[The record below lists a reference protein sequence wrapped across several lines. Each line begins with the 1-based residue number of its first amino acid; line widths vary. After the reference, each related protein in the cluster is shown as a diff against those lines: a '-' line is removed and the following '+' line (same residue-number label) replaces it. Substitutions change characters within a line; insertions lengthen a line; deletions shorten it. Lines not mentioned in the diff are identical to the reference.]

1 MIKIASRE
9 RSELAQF
16 LECKK
21 HTKDYVSKIVDAIF
35 KEKSN
40 SRV

>member
-9 RSELAQF
+9 HSELAQF

-21 HTKDYVSKIVDAIF
+21 HTKDYVSKIANVVL

-40 SRV
+40 SIA